1 MSRHFRGSLQVF
13 QKDNLEFFLNKN
25 EETGGTRGVK
35 YRTEILGAMLRLKSG
50 FFIPKV

>member
-25 EETGGTRGVK
+25 EETGGFCGNFRSDAAVEK
-35 YRTEILGAMLRLKSG
+35 RFFYTESLNP
-50 FFIPKV
+50 F